1 MTRETK
7 VGLLVGLGVILL
19 IGIIVSDH
27 LSVAQRQETPPG
39 MTGIAEEV
47 QNSIHQSPDELVL
60 DPDITKS
67 TPDQAISHFEPSRKH
82 VIPSPLEMDIAP
94 REASDD
100 SALTKLPVAAK
111 AIVRHGDLPSPELL
125 PTEEPD
131 QESPT
136 LTLDNVPQ
144 HRLLDT
150 PPPRKVA
157 REVLHY
163 VESGESLYEISQKYY
178 GDGEQWHRIMKRNP
192 NQIGPNGRVQVG
204 VRLLIPDR
212 TGAASPTG
220 IKVAT
225 GHPTTLDKEIIEVK
239 LGNTLSGLA
248 ERHLGSSKRW
258 RELLN
263 ANRKTLNRPE
273 RLQAGMKLVLP
284 TSAATSGP
292 PPVTPQVVPSNA
304 KSLYK
309 IQPGDNLTRIA
320 ESQLGDGSR
329 WHDIFVANRDRL
341 ANADA
346 LRVGQE
352 ILLPD

>member
-19 IGIIVSDH
+19 IGIIISDH

-39 MTGIAEEV
+39 MTGIAEEA
-47 QNSIHQSPDELVL
+47 QNSIHQSPGELVL

-67 TPDQAISHFEPSRKH
+67 TPDQAIAHFEPSRKH
-82 VIPSPLEMDIAP
+82 VIPSPLEMDVVP
-94 REASDD
+94 REESDD
-100 SALTKLPVAAK
+100 SALTKLPVAAE
-111 AIVRHGDLPSPELL
+111 AVVRLEDLPS

-136 LTLDNVPQ
+136 LTLGNVPQ

-157 REVLHY
+157 REVIHY

-204 VRLLIPDR
+204 VRLLIPNR
-212 TGAASPTG
+212 TGEASSTG

-225 GHPTTLDKEIIEVK
+225 GHPTTLDKGIIEVK
-239 LGNTLSGLA
+239 PGDTLSGLA

-263 ANRKTLNRPE
+263 ANRKTLNRPG

-292 PPVTPQVVPSNA
+292 PPVTPRVVPSNA
-304 KSLYK
+304 KNPYK

-329 WHDIFVANRDRL
+329 WHDIFAANRDRL
-341 ANADA
+341 ANADT

-352 ILLPD
+352 ILMPD